1 MYRSKVGQP
10 GLSGEPGEAFLQET
24 ARAATLS
31 VLLTGFGP
39 AIAAGSVY
47 SSLDGAGENS
57 GGVRDNMFGDNS
69 LMYILMGTRESWEP
83 VYQKLQEWGI
93 GDFLMRFF
101 AQKNLTR
108 LIKDLKKRLREEKES
123 RRQAKLDKIAA
134 QQLAPL
140 PVAGSGPDVV
150 AESVRQ

>member
-1 MYRSKVGQP
+1 MITFTMRAVGFDAFGSNVWDVDVHRSALVPVPCVNKIAKKVYRSNVGQP
-10 GLSGEPGEAFLQET
+10 GLPGEAFLQET

-31 VLLTGFGP
+31 VLLSGFGP

-47 SSLDGAGENS
+47 SSFDGAGESS

-108 LIKDLKKRLREEKES
+108 LIKE
-123 RRQAKLDKIAA
+123 
-134 QQLAPL
+134 
-140 PVAGSGPDVV
+140 
-150 AESVRQ
+150 